1 MFFEIISIGFNV
13 DASDENRTTSER
25 YNLELEL
32 NNEFR
37 GLLIEAPDSDSVPEL
52 VETMAGFPITAIMVK
67 PVHPFLK
74 LNTHQHHTTS

>member
-52 VETMAGFPITAIMVK
+52 VETMAGFPIATIMVK

-74 LNTHQHHTTS
+74 LNTH